1 MRRYETVFI
10 LDPDLGE
17 EVRNQRYDKV
27 KEIIGA
33 YKGVLIEFDDWGV
46 RKLAY
51 EIRKKT
57 RGQYVRVDY
66 CGDGTLIAEL
76 ERNFRLD
83 DKFLKFMTIILGDD
97 VNPEDILAEKEQAE
111 AAAVEADAAPEAKA
125 EVKTEAKA
133 EVKAEVK
140 AEAKAEVKAEAKAEV
155 KAEAEVEAEKA
166 EEAPAADAPAE
177 EEKAEEPAEPETKEE
192 D

>member
-27 KEIIGA
+27 KEVITA
-33 YKGVLIEFDDWGV
+33 FKGTLIEFDDWGV

-51 EIRKKT
+51 DIRKKT
-57 RGQYVRVDY
+57 RGQYIRLDY
-66 CGDGTLIAEL
+66 CGDGTLVSEL

-97 VNPEDILAEKEQAE
+97 VNPEDVIAEKEQAE
-111 AAAVEADAAPEAKA
+111 TAAAEAAA
-125 EVKTEAKA
+125 
-133 EVKAEVK
+133 
-140 AEAKAEVKAEAKAEV
+140 
-155 KAEAEVEAEKA
+155 EAEKA
-166 EEAPAADAPAE
+166 EGETAEAPAEEAAAPAA
-177 EEKAEEPAEPETKEE
+177 EEKAEEAVEPETKEE
-192 D
+192 E

>member
-17 EVRNQRYDKV
+17 EARNQRYDKV

-51 EIRKKT
+51 DIRKKT

-66 CGDGTLIAEL
+66 CGDGTLISEL
-76 ERNFRLD
+76 ERTFRLD

-97 VNPEDILAEKEQAE
+97 INPDDILAAKEQAE
-111 AAAVEADAAPEAKA
+111 VAAAEAEAAPEAD
-125 EVKTEAKA
+125 
-133 EVKAEVK
+133 
-140 AEAKAEVKAEAKAEV
+140 
-155 KAEAEVEAEKA
+155 AEKA

-177 EEKAEEPAEPETKEE
+177 EVKAEEPAEPETKEE

>member
-27 KEIIGA
+27 KEVVTA

-51 EIRKKT
+51 DIRKKT
-57 RGQYVRVDY
+57 RGQYVRLDY
-66 CGDGTLIAEL
+66 CGDGALIAEL

-83 DKFLKFMTIILGDD
+83 DKFLKFMTIIIADN
-97 VNPEDILAEKEQAE
+97 VNPEDVLAEKAQAE
-111 AAAVEADAAPEAKA
+111 AAAEAA
-125 EVKTEAKA
+125 
-133 EVKAEVK
+133 
-140 AEAKAEVKAEAKAEV
+140 
-155 KAEAEVEAEKA
+155 AEAEAVVAPVEAVVAPVEAVVAPAEAVVAPAEEVVAPAEAEKA
-166 EEAPAADAPAE
+166 EEAV
-177 EEKAEEPAEPETKEE
+177 EPETKEE

>member
-51 EIRKKT
+51 DIRKKT

-66 CGDGTLIAEL
+66 CGDGTLISEL
-76 ERNFRLD
+76 ERTFRLD

-97 VNPEDILAEKEQAE
+97 VNPDDILAEKEQAE
-111 AAAVEADAAPEAKA
+111 AAAAEAEAAP
-125 EVKTEAKA
+125 
-133 EVKAEVK
+133 
-140 AEAKAEVKAEAKAEV
+140 
-155 KAEAEVEAEKA
+155 EAEVEAEKA
-166 EEAPAADAPAE
+166 EEAPAADAPAA

>member
-17 EVRNQRYDKV
+17 DARNQRYDKV
-27 KEIIGA
+27 KEVIGA
-33 YKGVLIEFDDWGV
+33 YKGALIEFDDWGV

-51 EIRKKT
+51 DIRKKA
-57 RGQYVRVDY
+57 RGHYVRVDY
-66 CGDGTLIAEL
+66 CGDGPLVAEL

-83 DKFLKFMTIILGDD
+83 DKFLKFMTIILDEH
-97 VNPEDILAEKEQAE
+97 VNPEEILAEKEQAE
-111 AAAVEADAAPEAKA
+111 AAAAEAVAAPEAEK
-125 EVKTEAKA
+125 V
-133 EVKAEVK
+133 
-140 AEAKAEVKAEAKAEV
+140 
-155 KAEAEVEAEKA
+155 EKA
-166 EEAPAADAPAE
+166 DEAPAE

>member
-27 KEIIGA
+27 KEIIAA

-51 EIRKKT
+51 DIRKKA
-57 RGQYVRVDY
+57 RGQYVRVDF
-66 CGDGTLIAEL
+66 CGDGTLISEL

-97 VNPEDILAEKEQAE
+97 VNPDDVLAEKEQAE
-111 AAAVEADAAPEAKA
+111 AAAAEAETAPEA
-125 EVKTEAKA
+125 
-133 EVKAEVK
+133 
-140 AEAKAEVKAEAKAEV
+140 
-155 KAEAEVEAEKA
+155 EAEKA

>member
-17 EVRNQRYDKV
+17 EVRNQRYEKV
-27 KEIIGA
+27 KEVIA
-33 YKGVLIEFDDWGV
+33 AFNGVMIEFDDWGV

-51 EIRKKT
+51 EISKKS

-66 CGDGTLIAEL
+66 CGDGALISEL

-97 VNPEDILAEKEQAE
+97 VNPADVIAEREQAE
-111 AAAVEADAAPEAKA
+111 AAAAEADAAPKTVAHVETPA
-125 EVKTEAKA
+125 TEAPA
-133 EVKAEVK
+133 
-140 AEAKAEVKAEAKAEV
+140 AEAAPATEAP
-155 KAEAEVEAEKA
+155 A
-166 EEAPAADAPAE
+166 EEAPAAEAPAE
-177 EEKAEEPAEPETKEE
+177 EAPAVEVKAEEPAEPETKEE
-192 D
+192 E

>member
-27 KEIIGA
+27 KEIIAA

-51 EIRKKT
+51 DIRKKT
-57 RGQYVRVDY
+57 RGQYVRVDF
-66 CGDGTLIAEL
+66 CGDGPLISEL

-97 VNPEDILAEKEQAE
+97 VNPDDILAEKEQAE
-111 AAAVEADAAPEAKA
+111 AAASEAEAAPEA
-125 EVKTEAKA
+125 
-133 EVKAEVK
+133 
-140 AEAKAEVKAEAKAEV
+140 
-155 KAEAEVEAEKA
+155 EAEKA